1 MPWSLS
7 RRDGKWC
14 VVKDDDGEVE
24 GCHESRTDAIKQQRA
39 LYANESRVAAMYA
52 ELDEQVEEVVQ
63 EEIVEPEPVTLRNGS
78 ELVKIEIGKENEAL
92 TASVLQQ
99 LEKMSAREA
108 ETQQALVAALHA
120 IGTRSPVVNVEAP
133 NVDVAAPNVNVEPP
147 AVTVEAPE
155 VTVQAPNVSITPD
168 INVHLPSSSRTVTF
182 ERDPLSG
189 QVTQAKVEEE

>member
-99 LEKMSAREA
+99 LEKMSARES